1 MDIIDF
7 EVIRQLIKEKY
18 PDEKEYAEKLKL
30 FYKIY
35 MNSFDTPCASDVFHI
50 NDPKL
55 MKEITEKGKEEI
67 DKYKEL
73 FGESDE
79 CYVTENALDKFN
91 EMLHDGKHTREE
103 CYLYL
108 SEEKNKL
115 EYKFYQKHGFY
126 MNMDYNFL
134 YPERISSCALE
145 KIFKK

>member
-1 MDIIDF
+1 
-7 EVIRQLIKEKY
+7 
-18 PDEKEYAEKLKL
+18 
-30 FYKIY
+30 
-35 MNSFDTPCASDVFHI
+35 
-50 NDPKL
+50 
-55 MKEITEKGKEEI
+55 
-67 DKYKEL
+67 
-73 FGESDE
+73 
-79 CYVTENALDKFN
+79 
-91 EMLHDGKHTREE
+91 MLHDGKHTREE